1 MNDFNHILLVN
12 IISTQ
17 HYVSDMGDAAA
28 ENPIKRVLQDFSF
41 IQGNFLI
48 ILVGWLLID
57 FTREM
62 AYTYYPLYITELGGT
77 ATTIG
82 LIGSAGVLTE
92 ALVKIPGG
100 ELADHFR
107 RKRLIIAMTLIASA
121 SYLIYAFAPSWQYIL
136 LAAILVSFCWIYTPG
151 FDSIVMESLPEDK
164 RGTGYSLINLITRVS
179 TTPSPLIAG
188 YLFTR
193 YGVTGASRI
202 GFIMVSAA
210 FLAAS
215 LMRWR
220 LKEDT
225 DKPEVTVK
233 DVVGSLSS
241 AKTFGEGIGVW
252 SEVSMSMRMLLS
264 IELIYLVPNIMF
276 NTIMTLYIVNDLG
289 ISEVQF
295 SQLGAVIGVAMII
308 FAIPMGKIVD
318 RFGRVRPLLLG
329 YAMTAATLP
338 VLFNATFTQLLFA
351 TPVIG
356 LINIIF
362 YTSTQA
368 LWADLIPED
377 MRGRI
382 MGSKSFFNLLAVA
395 GGSILGGLIYDNIS
409 HTLPIYLFWAIT
421 VPCFILTWIYIKEPE
436 KLEEVVE
443 E

>member
-1 MNDFNHILLVN
+1 MLVN
-12 IISTQ
+12 VITSSY
-17 HYVSDMGDAAA
+17 YVSDMEEGALK
-28 ENPIKRVLQDFSF
+28 NFTQSIIQDFSF

-48 ILVGWLLID
+48 ILVGWLLVD

-62 AYTYYPLYITELGGT
+62 AFTYYPLYVTELGGT

-82 LIGSAGVLTE
+82 IISSAAVLTE
-92 ALVKIPGG
+92 AFVKLAGG
-100 ELADHFR
+100 NLADNFR
-107 RKRLIIAMTLIASA
+107 RKRLIIIMTLIASA
-121 SYLIYAFAPSWQYIL
+121 SYLVYAFAPTWHFIL
-136 LAAILVSFCWIYTPG
+136 IAAVMVSFCWIYTPG

-188 YLFTR
+188 YLFTH
-193 YGVTGASRI
+193 YGIIGTSRI
-202 GFIMVSAA
+202 GFILVSAA
-210 FLAAS
+210 FLTAS
-215 LMRWR
+215 IMRLR

-225 DKPEVTVK
+225 DKPEVQIK
-233 DVVGSLSS
+233 DILTSLGS
-241 AKTFGEGIGVW
+241 AKTIGDGIGLW
-252 SEVSMSMRMLLS
+252 REVPRTMKVLLS
-264 IELIYLVPNIMF
+264 IELLYIIPNVMF

-289 ISEVQF
+289 ISEVQY
-295 SQLGAVIGVAMII
+295 SKLGAIIGLTMII

-318 RFGRVRPLLLG
+318 RIGRVRPLLIG
-329 YAMTAATLP
+329 YALTAAAVP
-338 VLFNATFTQLLFA
+338 IIFDATFTELIVA

-382 MGSKSFFNLLAVA
+382 MGSKSFFSLIAVA

-409 HTLPIYLFWAIT
+409 HTLPIYIFWAVTI
-421 VPCFILTWIYIKEPE
+421 PCFLLTYLYVKEPRIQE
-436 KLEEVVE
+436 TKKI
-443 E
+443 